1 MTDSEKTEG
10 TILLR
15 LNEILSVIDQQ
26 GKKIDALTKRI
37 EKLEKSRSTN
47 KTGQHTCEGDCFS
60 IPDECVDALMHP
72 DKYKPGPGEATPKEN
87 PVQTRYRRSFWKKFE

>member
-72 DKYKPGPGEATPKEN
+72 DKYKPGTWRSDSERKPGPD
-87 PVQTRYRRSFWKKFE
+87 PV